1 MGLLK
6 RKEEKSGI
14 ISVRVPGSTIAE
26 YNELRPRAAAGG
38 FDLASTMSDALV
50 RIIKQIG
57 TELNDTSSNG
67 PDASRGLRQRP
78 SATASPINGTSA
90 S

>member
-26 YNELRPRAAAGG
+26 YDHLRPRAAAGG

-57 TELNDTSSNG
+57 AELNDSAGNG
-67 PDASRGLRQRP
+67 SDASRGLRQRP
-78 SATASPINGTSA
+78 SVTASPANGTSA